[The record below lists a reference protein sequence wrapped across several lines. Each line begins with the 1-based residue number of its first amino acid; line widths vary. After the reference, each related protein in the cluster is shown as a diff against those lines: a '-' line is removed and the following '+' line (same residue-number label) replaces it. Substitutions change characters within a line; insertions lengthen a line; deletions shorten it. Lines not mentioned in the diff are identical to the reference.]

1 MEIKHF
7 DDALSLTVDCERVTS
22 DGTTLLILGDR
33 AQALAEQLTT
43 GRALG
48 RQAGP
53 ARLLFGLPFYTAPY
67 PVFVGA
73 LSTEKNT
80 VFDTLALFGWIEDNA
95 IYEPRA
101 EVFGITPLREKP
113 IMFLRDFDLDRPVEI
128 WMQAPAP
135 AGWLRIAGVVVASA
149 RYAPEP
155 QTLSGEDAAL
165 IALEHAAPSEALPL
179 IEALR
184 MDVARGTPLKT
195 ALRARRRGENAA
207 SMALCDGWRV
217 MSQAVPIV
225 RVNPD
230 EAASGSFDAL
240 PKLTGK
246 RAW

>member
-33 AQALAEQLTT
+33 AEALAEQLTA

-48 RQAGP
+48 RQGGP

-165 IALEHAAPSEALPL
+165 IALEHAAPPEALPL
-179 IEALR
+179 IAALR
-184 MDVARGTPLKT
+184 MDVARGTPLKA

-207 SMALCDGWRV
+207 GMALCDGWRV
-217 MSQAVPIV
+217 ISLAVPIV

-230 EAASGSFDAL
+230 DAPSSSFDAL

>member
-1 MEIKHF
+1 MEIKQF
-7 DDALSLTVDCERVTS
+7 DDVLSLTVDCERVTS
-22 DGTTLLILGDR
+22 DGATLLVLGDR
-33 AQALAEQLTT
+33 AAALAEKLSS

-48 RQAGP
+48 RQRGP

-135 AGWLRIAGVVVASA
+135 AVWLRIAGVVVASA
-149 RYAPEP
+149 RYAPDP
-155 QTLSGEDAAL
+155 QALTGEDAAL
-165 IALEHAAPSEALPL
+165 IALEHAAPAEALPL
-179 IEALR
+179 VEALR
-184 MDVARGTPLKT
+184 MDVARGTPLKA

-207 SMALCDGWRV
+207 NMALCDGWRIL
-217 MSQAVPIV
+217 SQAAPLV
-225 RVNPD
+225 RLNPD
-230 EAASGSFDAL
+230 ASPSAAFDAL
-240 PKLTGK
+240 PKLAGK
-246 RAW
+246 RVW

>member
-1 MEIKHF
+1 MEIKQF
-7 DDALSLTVDCERVTS
+7 DDALGLTIDCERVTS
-22 DGTTLLILGDR
+22 EGASLLILGDR
-33 AQALAEQLTT
+33 AAAFAEALAR

-48 RQAGP
+48 RQSGP
-53 ARLLFGLPFYTAPY
+53 VRLLFGLPFYTAPY

-101 EVFGITPLREKP
+101 EVFGITPLRERP

-135 AGWLRIAGVVVASA
+135 AGWLRIAGVAVASA

-155 QTLSGEDAAL
+155 QTLTGEDAAL
-165 IALEHAAPSEALPL
+165 IALEHAAPADALQL
-179 IEALR
+179 VEALR
-184 MDVARGTPLKT
+184 MDVARGMPLKA

-217 MSQAVPIV
+217 MSQAVPLL
-225 RVNPD
+225 RLNPD
-230 EAASGSFDAL
+230 ASSSAGYDAL
-240 PKLTGK
+240 PKLAGK
-246 RAW
+246 RVW

>member
-7 DDALSLTVDCERVTS
+7 DDALGLTVDCEHVTS
-22 DGTTLLILGDR
+22 DGATLLILGDR
-33 AQALAEQLTT
+33 AAALAQSLSQ

-48 RQAGP
+48 RQTGP

-101 EVFGITPLREKP
+101 EVFGITPLRERP

-135 AGWLRIAGVVVASA
+135 AGWLRIAGAVVASA
-149 RYAPEP
+149 RYASEP
-155 QTLSGEDAAL
+155 QALTGEDAAL
-165 IALEHAAPSEALPL
+165 IALEHAAPAGALPL

-184 MDVARGTPLKT
+184 MDVARGTPLKA

-207 SMALCDGWRV
+207 NMALCDGWRV
-217 MSQAVPIV
+217 ISQAVPLI
-225 RVNPD
+225 RLNPD
-230 EAASGSFDAL
+230 AAPGASFDAL
-240 PKLTGK
+240 PKLAGK
-246 RAW
+246 RVW